1 MYFRRKTS
9 SGRVYLQIVE
19 SRREG
24 DQVRQQVIATLGRV
38 DELRAS
44 GQLERLLRSGAR
56 FAAKALMVSAAAD
69 DTAIKVAVRRIGP
82 ALVFERL
89 WEETGCQAVIS
100 ALAGAR
106 GHKFALERAVFL
118 TVLHRLFVSGS
129 DRAADRWREDY
140 AIAGIAGLD
149 LHHLY
154 RAMAW
159 LGEELPA
166 KEQDG
171 RTPFA
176 PRCVKDVIEE
186 RLFAHRRDLFT
197 KLDLVFMDTTSLY
210 FEGAGG
216 QTLGRHGYSKDHR
229 PDLRQMILAVLL
241 DGDGRPVCSEMWPGN
256 TADVTT
262 LIPVIDRLRRRFAIA
277 RVCVVADRGMISAE
291 TLAELEAR
299 RLLYIL
305 GVRERADKLVRE
317 LVLDDPAPFVP
328 LTLTKRGKEIDYEA
342 KTVKLAGRRYIVCRN
357 HQEAVKDAAER
368 AAIVAALERQLARG
382 DKALVGNT
390 GYRRY
395 LKTIRDDHFAIDRDK
410 VEEDKRFDGIFVL
423 RTNTDLN
430 PLEAMLCYKQLW
442 TVEQTFRTAKH
453 LFSTRPIFHKLD
465 ETIRGHVFSSFLA
478 LVLKKALE
486 DRIAAPEVFS
496 KAGRAGSWPE
506 IIADLD
512 SLTETEMEQ
521 DGKRFVLRSA
531 PRPAASLALR
541 AAGVALPPTVRHIDA
556 D

>member
-9 SGRVYLQIVE
+9 GGRAYLQIVE

-24 DQVRQQVIATLGRV
+24 DQVRQQVIATLGRYE
-38 DELRAS
+38 DLKAS

-56 FAAKALMVSAAAD
+56 FAEKAMVLGALDDDSAARIAS
-69 DTAIKVAVRRIGP
+69 RRIGP

-89 WEETGCQAVIS
+89 WEETGCRAVIEELS
-100 ALAGAR
+100 GGR
-106 GHKFALERAVFL
+106 KHGFALERAVFL
-118 TVLHRLFVSGS
+118 TVLHRLFGGGS

-140 AIAGIAGLD
+140 AVAGIDGLD

-176 PRCVKDVIEE
+176 PRCLKDVVEE
-186 RLFAHRRDLFT
+186 RLFDHRRDLLSS
-197 KLDLVFMDTTSLY
+197 LDLVFMDTTSLY

-229 PDLRQMILAVLL
+229 PDLRQMILAVVI

-277 RVCVVADRGMISAE
+277 RVCVVADRGLISAE

-305 GVRERADKLVRE
+305 GVRERTDKLVRE
-317 LVLDDPAPFVP
+317 LVLADPAPFVP
-328 LTLTKRGKEIDYEA
+328 LAMSKRGKQIDYEA
-342 KTVKLAGRRYIVCRN
+342 KAVTLAGRRYIVCRN
-357 HQEAVKDAAER
+357 HQEAQKDAADR
-368 AAIVAALERQLARG
+368 VSILAALERQLAKG

-395 LKTIRDDHFAIDRDK
+395 LKTISEEHFAIDPAK
-410 VEEDKRFDGIFVL
+410 VEEEKKFDGIFVL

-430 PLEAMLCYKQLW
+430 PLEAMLCYKHLW

-453 LFSTRPIFHKLD
+453 LLATRPIFHKLD
-465 ETIRGHVFSSFLA
+465 ETIRGHVFCSFLA
-478 LVLKKALE
+478 LVLKKALD
-486 DRIAAPEVFS
+486 DRIAAL
-496 KAGRAGSWPE
+496 GRAGSWPE

-512 SLTETEMEQ
+512 SLTETEIEH
-521 DGKRFVLRSA
+521 DGKRFVARSA

-541 AAGVALPPTVRHIDA
+541 ASGVALPPTIRINAA